1 MDDISIN
8 CPHENFNVNHD
19 LTQNPP
25 RFIILTILILSLSDT
40 EHVSLFFIHMF
51 YHIEI
56 NHTENLH
63 IVDNWIGPATSYSS
77 KTKDW
82 LSASG
87 RKKALFTAWWMLER
101 FCWRERP
108 NLGAR

>member
-51 YHIEI
+51 YHIGKFAHCGPLDWPCNQLFLQDKGLVLSFWAE
-56 NHTENLH
+56 ESPLYSL
-63 IVDNWIGPATSYSS
+63 VDA
-77 KTKDW
+77 
-82 LSASG
+82 
-87 RKKALFTAWWMLER
+87 
-101 FCWRERP
+101 
-108 NLGAR
+108 